1 MGRGCLCPSSA
12 MQFQGEWFVLGL
24 ADNTYKREHRPLLHS
39 FITLFKLRDNSEF
52 QVTNSMTR

>member
-1 MGRGCLCPSSA
+1 

-24 ADNTYKREHRPLLHS
+24 VGNTYKREDRALLNP
-39 FITLFKLRDNSEF
+39 FITQFELKSNNQF

>member
-1 MGRGCLCPSSA
+1 

-24 ADNTYKREHRPLLHS
+24 ADNTYKKERRTLLHS
-39 FITLFKLRDNSEF
+39 FITLFELKDGSQF

>member
-1 MGRGCLCPSSA
+1 